1 MSRAVDNEDRQTLPR
16 SDRTGRNKP
25 TYIVISYF
33 LILGW
38 IYKPGWKIKA
48 EYVYFDENDQEE
60 DPVKTC
66 EHTSSTWISDNIIY
80 TCLSLNIYIH
90 QNHTDTHVRQTS
102 YPCLVYHPP
111 PHTRAMTSTYLST
124 SI

>member
-38 IYKPGWKIKA
+38 IYILGWKIQA
-48 EYVYFDENDQEE
+48 GSVYVDENDQEE
-60 DPVKTC
+60 K
-66 EHTSSTWISDNIIY
+66 
-80 TCLSLNIYIH
+80 
-90 QNHTDTHVRQTS
+90 
-102 YPCLVYHPP
+102 
-111 PHTRAMTSTYLST
+111 
-124 SI
+124 